1 MALSNSQ
8 YQEIIHNYE
17 LRQLQ
22 NHRLSEQRT
31 AEINEKV
38 EGYKELSDSIAS
50 LSVAHA
56 RRLLE
61 GDDSALDGLHQDI
74 QKLSVMKQELLVNAG
89 YPADYLEPV
98 YTCPDC
104 KDTGYLE
111 NRQKCHCFKQAV
123 IRFLYEQSGLQKTLE
138 TDNFDHLS
146 YDYYE
151 GEALECFHRTV
162 EISKKF
168 IETFDSDYHNL
179 FFYGTVGTG
188 KSFLSSCIARE
199 LLESEHSVV
208 YTSAINLFEV
218 LSKSMFD
225 YKNKEDLITYHKEL
239 FDCDLLII
247 DDLGTEYPTN
257 LISSVFFSLL
267 NGRNM
272 ARKSTIISTNLSF
285 EDVSN
290 RYSDRSFSRIM
301 QNYIVCKFTG
311 PDIRIIQKTAK

>member
-8 YQEIIHNYE
+8 FQEMIHHYE
-17 LRQLQ
+17 LTQLK
-22 NHRLSEQRT
+22 NHRLSEQR
-31 AEINEKV
+31 AQEINTKV
-38 EGYKELSDSIAS
+38 EGYKELSDSIAT
-50 LSVAHA
+50 LSVAQG
-56 RRLLE
+56 RKLLE
-61 GDDSALDGLHQDI
+61 GDDSALADLRTQI
-74 QKLSVMKQELLVNAG
+74 KQLSCEKQKLLVNAG
-89 YPADYLEPV
+89 YPADYLDPI

-104 KDTGYLE
+104 RDTGYLE
-111 NRQKCHCFKQAV
+111 NRQKCHCFKQAI

-138 TDNFDHLS
+138 TNNFDHLS

-151 GEALECFHRTV
+151 GEALDCFRRAVT
-162 EISKKF
+162 ISKNF

-272 ARKSTIISTNLSF
+272 AQKSTIISTNLSF

>member
-1 MALSNSQ
+1 M
-8 YQEIIHNYE
+8 
-17 LRQLQ
+17 
-22 NHRLSEQRT
+22 
-31 AEINEKV
+31 
-38 EGYKELSDSIAS
+38 
-50 LSVAHA
+50 
-56 RRLLE
+56 
-61 GDDSALDGLHQDI
+61 
-74 QKLSVMKQELLVNAG
+74 
-89 YPADYLEPV
+89 
-98 YTCPDC
+98 
-104 KDTGYLE
+104 
-111 NRQKCHCFKQAV
+111 
-123 IRFLYEQSGLQKTLE
+123 
-138 TDNFDHLS
+138 
-146 YDYYE
+146 
-151 GEALECFHRTV
+151 ECFRRTV
-162 EISKKF
+162 AISKNF

-179 FFYGTVGTG
+179 FFYGTVG

-208 YTSAINLFEV
+208 YMSAIHLFEI

-225 YKNKEDLITYHKEL
+225 YKNKEDLAAYHKEL

-257 LISSVFFSLL
+257 VVSSVFFSLL

-272 ARKSTIISTNLSF
+272 ALKSTIISTNLSF

>member
-1 MALSNSQ
+1 MALSNAQ
-8 YQEIIHNYE
+8 YQSIIHEYE
-17 LRQLQ
+17 VTQLN
-22 NHRLSEQRT
+22 NHRIMEDRLQ
-31 AEINEKV
+31 EIYSKV
-38 EGYKELSDSIAS
+38 DGFKELSDHIAWF
-50 LSVAHA
+50 SVSQG
-56 RRLLE
+56 RKLLE
-61 GDDSALDGLHQDI
+61 GDESALAGLHETIRQ
-74 QKLSVMKQELLVNAG
+74 LSARKQALLVNAG
-89 YPADYLEPV
+89 YPADYLAPI

-104 KDTGYLE
+104 QDTGYLP
-111 NRQKCHCFKQAV
+111 NREKCHCFKQAI
-123 IRFLYEQSGLQKTLE
+123 IRLLYEQSGLENSLDRE
-138 TDNFDHLS
+138 NFGHLS

-151 GEALECFHRTV
+151 GEALECFRRTV
-162 EISKKF
+162 DISKKF

-208 YTSAINLFEV
+208 YMSAIHLFEV

-225 YKNKEDLITYHKEL
+225 YRNKEDLVTYNKEL

-257 LISSVFFSLL
+257 VISSVFFSLL

-272 ARKSTIISTNLSF
+272 AQKSTIISTNLSF

-301 QNYIVCKFTG
+301 QNYIICKFTG